1 MDPLTPSKLKRS
13 SGEDDPTQITVTPAP
28 PPPDSEEFTAKTV
41 PPTPLVPQAQ
51 DIDLDVGTALGEFTV
66 EGKIGEGGMGSVFSA
81 VHPLIG
87 KRAAIK
93 VLKKEL
99 CEDPI
104 TLERFIDEARVVN
117 QIGHPNIVDVF
128 AFGTLPD
135 GRSYFVMEWLKGMSL
150 RERLQGGPIHYL
162 EACSILKAL
171 ARALEAAHEKGI
183 IHRDL
188 KPDNVFLVEQRGEV
202 PRVKLLDFGIAKL
215 VRQDQSV
222 SRTAT
227 GAMIGTPQY
236 VAPEQAKG
244 HAIDARVDIYSLGC
258 VAFEL
263 LTGRPPFVADN
274 AMEMVA
280 KHLMEA
286 PPRPSSI
293 DPRIPKEL
301 DDLVSECLS
310 KDREQRPT
318 LTEISATLET
328 TQRTPTPRASDLALD
343 QKVSVNDGIS
353 LSVTRPVDVADLVAA
368 EHRRRRRRNI
378 LAGIGLAL
386 GGVATGA
393 IAFMVVSS
401 LREPSEQPKA
411 APAAAPSAEPAPA
424 PPAAAPPPA
433 PDLGS
438 SAAAPTPPPP
448 APPDAPTPA
457 PTPAIEQPKP
467 SPAAHAP
474 KQQQPPPPP
483 PQHVVREKHP
493 ASSSAS
499 PKDKAAVPSPQT
511 IKVPDKDGL
520 MKMKVPENGGLMRQ
534 EGQ

>member
-1 MDPLTPSKLKRS
+1 MT
-13 SGEDDPTQITVTPAP
+13 
-28 PPPDSEEFTAKTV
+28 
-41 PPTPLVPQAQ
+41 
-51 DIDLDVGTALGEFTV
+51 LGEYTV
-66 EGKIGEGGMGSVFSA
+66 EGKIGEGGMGSVFAA

-87 KRAAIK
+87 KRAAVK

-104 TLERFIDEARVVN
+104 TLERFVDEARVVN

-135 GRSYFVMEWLKGMSL
+135 GRSYFVMEWLKGQSL
-150 RERLQGGPIHYL
+150 RDRLTNGPIHYL
-162 EACSILKAL
+162 EACGILKSL
-171 ARALEAAHEKGI
+171 SRALEAAHEKGI

-188 KPDNVFLVEQRGEV
+188 KPDNVFLVEERGDV

-286 PPRPSSI
+286 PPRPSSLE
-293 DPRIPKEL
+293 PGIPKDL
-301 DDLVSECLS
+301 DDIVLECLS

-318 LTEISATLET
+318 LTEISATLDT
-328 TQRTPTPRASDLALD
+328 TQRTPAPRASDQPRD
-343 QKVSVNDGIS
+343 SKVSVNDGIS
-353 LSVTRPVDVADLVAA
+353 LSVTRPVDIGELVAA

-378 LAGIGLAL
+378 LAGIALVL

-393 IAFMVVSS
+393 VAFMVVSS
-401 LREPSEQPKA
+401 LKESSEHA
-411 APAAAPSAEPAPA
+411 APAAEPAPA
-424 PPAAAPPPA
+424 PAPTPVAPT

-438 SAAAPTPPPP
+438 ATLAPTPPP
-448 APPDAPTPA
+448 APPPPA
-457 PTPAIEQPKP
+457 PAIEQPKP
-467 SPAAHAP
+467 PPPVHAP
-474 KQQQPPPPP
+474 KSKPTPAPTPPP
-483 PQHVVREKHP
+483 HVVHEKHP
-493 ASSSAS
+493 TPPPAP
-499 PKDKAAVPSPQT
+499 PKDKPAVSSPQT
-511 IKVPDKDGL
+511 IKVPEKDGL
-520 MKMKVPENGGLMRQ
+520 MKMKVPESGGLMRPDSP
-534 EGQ
+534 